1 MGKRLLSVV
10 EESYL
15 DKRKTLVKS
24 KENTIAEVVNVS
36 SKTKQINECMSR
48 QIRL

>member
-1 MGKRLLSVV
+1 MLSVV

-15 DKRKTLVKS
+15 NKRKALVRS
-24 KENTIAEVVNVS
+24 KENTVAEVVNVS
-36 SKTKQINECMSR
+36 SKTKQINEFISG